1 MPSFDFY
8 EYVGY
13 IVPGSVLLVCLMSF
27 CPWMRAM
34 FTGGVAAEIG
44 RFLIVTFLLGH
55 FLHAVA
61 HGVENLNQWSCEGGV
76 YGENSLVTN
85 PDGQNLLSKSER
97 WKLHHKILG
106 HFKVDINALNPLNQN
121 ANFITWCNITFRIQ
135 DSVHHDRRGALLDTF
150 IKDYGLYLGLTTAF
164 ALVFLLCIPFILASA
179 VSTDQTV
186 NISFRTN
193 RFIFIPLR
201 RILFITG
208 VAGIGGLLA
217 LYRLLY
223 FGRLFTRELF
233 LSFLAV
239 PDPLGWIAPG

>member
-34 FTGGVAAEIG
+34 FTGGIAAEIG

-61 HGVENLNQWSCEGGV
+61 HGVEYLNQSSCEGGV
-76 YGENSLVTN
+76 YDENLLVTN
-85 PDGQNLLSKSER
+85 PDDRTLLSDSEYLL
-97 WKLHHKILG
+97 LHDKILSY
-106 HFKVDINALNPLNQN
+106 FKVEIKKLKPLGEDD
-121 ANFITWCNITFRIQ
+121 NFITWCNITLRIQ
-135 DSVHHDRRGALLDTF
+135 DLVHHDRRGALLDTF

-179 VSTDQTV
+179 VSADQTLS
-186 NISFRTN
+186 ISFRTN

-217 LYRLLY
+217 LYRLSY

-239 PDPLGWIAPG
+239 PNPLGWIAPG